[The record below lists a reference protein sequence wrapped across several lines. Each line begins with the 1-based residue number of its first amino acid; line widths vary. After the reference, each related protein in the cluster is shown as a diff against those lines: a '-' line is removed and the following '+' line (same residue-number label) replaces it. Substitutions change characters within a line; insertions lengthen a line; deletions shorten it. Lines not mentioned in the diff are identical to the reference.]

1 MYLYITIVV
10 FVVALIAFIWFLAKG
25 HIEYDYKV
33 VDINN
38 LTPEEYISCLI
49 VAPILLFLISY
60 LWPVLIL
67 SGMMYLIAKGVS
79 KNNDRKE
86 EIENV

>member
-10 FVVALIAFIWFLAKG
+10 FIVALIKFLWFLAKG
-25 HIEYDYKV
+25 HIEYGYKV

-49 VAPILLFLISY
+49 AAPFLLFLISC

-67 SGMMYLIAKGVS
+67 SVMLYLIAKGVS
-79 KNNDRKE
+79 KINDRKE